1 MIAKNKNRIRI
12 RIKIKIK
19 MMNKIKRMIKSKI
32 YSILPKMN
40 LKGTI
45 IEELVK
51 DSLICAVLKN
61 YKAGEKGLLT

>member
-1 MIAKNKNRIRI
+1 
-12 RIKIKIK
+12 
-19 MMNKIKRMIKSKI
+19 MIKSKI

-61 YKAGEKGLLT
+61 YKAGEKGLLTWIWSIWFNKIIL